1 MSISVSATEFPS
13 FFAQTIYLFIQLNEF
28 IHLFPLGLAEL
39 PVCFKHLAAV
49 FKKKKKKRMW
59 GWGGLVGWILRGH
72 CNENPGGP
80 SGDEGLAAIAEG
92 ISICFCVHLSTRL
105 STCLRIY

>member
-49 FKKKKKKRMW
+49 YKKKRMW
-59 GWGGLVGWILRGH
+59 GAGVEGGLVGWILRGH

-80 SGDEGLAAIAEG
+80 SGDEGLAAIA
-92 ISICFCVHLSTRL
+92 
-105 STCLRIY
+105 